1 MATFFSKSPTRLCRL
16 GDGTESCF
24 FMLKYLGIRHIS
36 PQNVA
41 SIVTIVVIT
50 KLTLL
55 KMDYSKYKSGK
66 ETPSRV
72 AWFQCDLNETQKR
85 QIM

>member
-1 MATFFSKSPTRLCRL
+1 MIVFADHFY
-16 GDGTESCF
+16 
-24 FMLKYLGIRHIS
+24 LKYLGIRHIS